1 MNSRPSPSPAIGP
14 DSCAN
19 AQVRQQTGA
28 SQLLDCRAYELASAA
43 DTNGYD
49 VTSTL
54 VPGQSPLAPQP
65 SAGDRVLYSLQFG
78 TIPGAG
84 DPTNLGQDPYVATRS
99 ASGWNTNY
107 VGIPASGTPS
117 TVPFGSPL
125 AGSSGGLSAFA
136 FGNGTLCDPCFS
148 DGSTGIPVHLPNG
161 SLVQGLKGS
170 IPKPSAEPA
179 GYIGKSLSDD
189 GNHLVFGST
198 SKLENAATE
207 GNLTIYE
214 RDLNAGTTQV
224 VSTLPNGS
232 TMTGTV
238 AGLDVSSDGSR
249 VLVGKEV
256 STDAKGNTYYDLF
269 MHIGNSP
276 NSVQVADTTNGVL
289 FNGMTARRE
298 QGLLH
303 HRRPAQPATPTRART
318 STAPTSPPR
327 ARRSARVS
335 TGTASGN
342 TDACDPVPGK
352 EGPNWN
358 VIPGGPQNCGVV
370 ALAGGA
376 GVVVGRRHR
385 LLPLARETRRLRD
398 AQRAEPVRG
407 TARLGAHLR
416 DHDRARRR
424 NRAPRGQ

>member
-1 MNSRPSPSPAIGP
+1 M
-14 DSCAN
+14 
-19 AQVRQQTGA
+19 
-28 SQLLDCRAYELASAA
+28 DCRAYELASAA

-54 VPGQSPLAPQP
+54 VPGQSPLNPQP
-65 SAGDRVLYSLQFG
+65 SASDRVLYSLQFG

-84 DPTNLGQDPYVATRS
+84 DPTNLGQDPYVAARS
-99 ASGWNTNY
+99 ASGWTTNY

-125 AGSSGGLSAFA
+125 AGSNSGLSAFA

-148 DGSTGIPVHLPNG
+148 DGSTGIPVHRPNG
-161 SLVQGLKGS
+161 TLVQGLKGS
-170 IPKPSAEPA
+170 IPKPSAEPE

-189 GNHLVFGST
+189 GNHLVFGSK

-224 VSTLPNGS
+224 VSTQPNGS

-238 AGLDVSSDGSR
+238 AGLDVSSDGIR
-249 VLVGKEV
+249 VLVGEEV

-276 NSVQVADTTNGVL
+276 NSVQVADNDQRCPFQRDDRG
-289 FNGMTARRE
+289 RE

-303 HRRPAQPATPTRART
+303 HRRPAQ
-318 STAPTSPPR
+318 
-327 ARRSARVS
+327 RR
-335 TGTASGN
+335 
-342 TDACDPVPGK
+342 
-352 EGPNWN
+352 
-358 VIPGGPQNCGVV
+358 
-370 ALAGGA
+370 
-376 GVVVGRRHR
+376 RRHER
-385 LLPLARETRRLRD
+385 GPLPCRRHIRGRCDLPGLDWDLIREHRRL
-398 AQRAEPVRG
+398 
-407 TARLGAHLR
+407 
-416 DHDRARRR
+416 
-424 NRAPRGQ
+424 